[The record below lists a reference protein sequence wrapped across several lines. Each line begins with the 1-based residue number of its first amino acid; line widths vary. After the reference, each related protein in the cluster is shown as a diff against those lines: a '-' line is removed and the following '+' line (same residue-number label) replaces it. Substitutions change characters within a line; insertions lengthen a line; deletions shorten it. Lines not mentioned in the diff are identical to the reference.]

1 VVLLESV
8 DLPWKISYVRSAD
21 NPRAVS
27 AKPLPPFVKFVKGDL
42 NLETAS
48 SRWRLQKTLSCLILP
63 IILLFSLVRPALV
76 TYAQDWPQFLG
87 PTRNGQYVGS
97 DLIAVLPKAG
107 PPVVW
112 KKTIGQGFSGP
123 VVADGKLIL
132 FHRMGDKEIV
142 ECLDAVSGKEIWRF
156 DYSTRYRDDFG
167 FDEGPRSTPSIA
179 SGRVYTFG
187 AEGMLHCLD
196 FATGKKLWA
205 IDTHQQFDVRKGFFG
220 VACSP
225 LVEGRAVLLNIGGAK
240 PSGLAAFDRET
251 GKVMWAVSR
260 DEASYSSPVAATV
273 GGLRTVFCFTRN
285 GLMGADPAS
294 GNLRFEFPWRA
305 RMQASVNA
313 ATPLVTGDLVF
324 ISASYQTG
332 AALLQIAGSAIK
344 KVWSSDDVLS
354 NHYASSVTHNGY
366 LYGFHG
372 RQEQGPSLRCVQLQT
387 GKVMWSV
394 DSFGSGTLMLAGEHL
409 LVLKE
414 SGELLIAAAIPK
426 AFQPVAKAQIIA
438 GTVRAY
444 PALAQGRLYVRNGNS
459 LVCVSLKK

>member
-1 VVLLESV
+1 MF
-8 DLPWKISYVRSAD
+8 PWR
-21 NPRAVS
+21 
-27 AKPLPPFVKFVKGDL
+27 
-42 NLETAS
+42 TAS
-48 SRWRLQKTLSCLILP
+48 SRRRLQKTLRTLILT
-63 IILLFSLVRPALV
+63 ITLLFSLARAAPVAH
-76 TYAQDWPQFLG
+76 AQDWPQFLG
-87 PTRNGQYVGS
+87 PTRNGQYAAN
-97 DLIAVLPKAG
+97 DLTTVLPKAG

-123 VVADGKLIL
+123 VVAEGKLIL
-132 FHRMGDKEIV
+132 FHRVGDKESV
-142 ECLDAVSGKEIWRF
+142 ECLEAATGTEMWRF
-156 DYSTRYRDDFG
+156 DYPTHYRDDFG

-205 IDTHQQFDVRKGFFG
+205 VDTHQQFDVRKGFFG
-220 VACSP
+220 AACSP
-225 LVEGRAVLLNIGGAK
+225 LVEGRAVLLNIGGSK
-240 PSGLAAFDRET
+240 PSGLVAFDRET
-251 GKVMWAVSR
+251 GKVLWAVSR

-273 GGLRTVFCFTRN
+273 AGLRSVFCFTRN
-285 GLMGADPAS
+285 GLIGADPAS
-294 GNLRFEFPWRA
+294 GSLRFEFPWRA

-313 ATPLVTGDLVF
+313 AVPLVVGDLVF

-332 AALLQIAGSAIK
+332 AALLQVTGSAVK

-372 RQEQGPSLRCVQLQT
+372 RQEQGPSLRCVQWQT

-394 DSFGSGTLMLAGEHL
+394 ESFGSGTITLAGERL

-426 AFQPVAKAQIIA
+426 AFEPVAKAQIIP

-444 PALAQGRLYVRNGNS
+444 PALAQGRLYVRNEKS
-459 LVCVSLKK
+459 LVSVSLKK